1 MESSY
6 KMWLYPSWT
15 APAPTPLEHLKTQD
29 GAVVLN
35 KDDVKELEDL
45 IDDCEKRAKILST
58 TSEAL
63 DAAEDLIKQQE
74 TEAALMHQEIRL
86 LERENVKLQEALTER
101 KLAAEKDEKRIES
114 LEASLAD
121 AYKVITEQAKR
132 LGGSSKFGAITKV
145 LIFAAG
151 IAAGAYADR

>member
-1 MESSY
+1 M
-6 KMWLYPSWT
+6 
-15 APAPTPLEHLKTQD
+15 
-29 GAVVLN
+29 
-35 KDDVKELEDL
+35 
-45 IDDCEKRAKILST
+45 R
-58 TSEAL
+58 
-63 DAAEDLIKQQE
+63 
-74 TEAALMHQEIRL
+74 QEIRL
-86 LERENVKLQEALTER
+86 LERENVKLQESLTER

>member
-1 MESSY
+1 M
-6 KMWLYPSWT
+6 
-15 APAPTPLEHLKTQD
+15 
-29 GAVVLN
+29 VLG
-35 KDDVKELEDL
+35 KDDVKELEEL
-45 IDDCEKRAKILST
+45 IDDCEERATLLYT

-63 DAAEDLIKQQE
+63 DAAKELIDRQE
-74 TEAALMHQEIRL
+74 SEAAYMRQEIRL
-86 LERENVKLQEALTER
+86 LERENVKLQESLTER
-101 KLAAEKDEKRIES
+101 KLAAEKDRKRIES